1 MAWLGRTVTV
11 AGVLLIIAP
20 LVGVVLSFVDIS
32 LPWVIE
38 YAPTFILGGIFLFV
52 IGIGLQNFG
61 R

>member
-11 AGVLLIIAP
+11 AGVLLIVAP
-20 LVGVVLSFVDIS
+20 LVGVMLSFVGIS
-32 LPWVIE
+32 LPWVTE
-38 YAPTFILGGIFLFV
+38 FAPTFILGGIFVFV